1 MRRRHFIAVCA
12 GAVAFPR
19 LAGSTQKKAMP
30 IIGVLLYGTK
40 QLDQEHPLLAG
51 LRDAGL
57 IDGKTATI
65 LLREAEGRPE
75 RLPALAAELVAMT
88 PDIIVTAGP
97 QPIRAVKEATST
109 IPIVMAIVSDPV
121 TYGFVAS
128 LSHPRRQSY
137 RDVDGQHGT
146 QQQAH
151 RFAARSRTRHF
162 ARRRIHRSDD
172 RDRKVWTKPQLLHA
186 RSESTSK
193 FYPSPRPRS
202 CAVLPRPRAAKRRR
216 CS

>member
-1 MRRRHFIAVCA
+1 LA
-12 GAVAFPR
+12 GA
-19 LAGSTQKKAMP
+19 QKAMP

-40 QLDQEHPLLAG
+40 QLHQEHPLVTG

-57 IDGKTATI
+57 VDGKTATI

-88 PDIIVTAGP
+88 PDVIITAGP

-128 LSHPRRQSY
+128 MSRPAGNLTGMSMVNTELSSKRIALLREVAPHISRIAVFTDPTMGRKAWTKPRLPRTLSGSIPRSCPSPRR
-137 RDVDGQHGT
+137 
-146 QQQAH
+146 
-151 RFAARSRTRHF
+151 RSRT
-162 ARRRIHRSDD
+162 
-172 RDRKVWTKPQLLHA
+172 
-186 RSESTSK
+186 
-193 FYPSPRPRS
+193 
-202 CAVLPRPRAAKRRR
+202 VLPKPSAARRRR